1 MIDLDYAKKQFDTF
15 LDEFDRENDRIK
27 LKIVHTYAVVEAAR
41 EIAGRMKLPQEQSRL
56 AELIALLHDIGRFEQ
71 LRQFDSF
78 EPATM
83 DHASYGV
90 ELLFGE
96 KKMIRRFIREK
107 DWDSVIRYAIAR
119 HSDYLVEKTGDP
131 EMDLQAAL
139 IRDADKLD
147 NCRVKLEES
156 IEVMLGADAETIG
169 AQSITDKIWQTC
181 LEHRSILSADRV
193 TKMDYWVSYVAYFF
207 DINFPATAEVILEK
221 EYIPR
226 IVSRIPC
233 SNEDTETKMQMLER
247 MAVEHM
253 EEMRRENLH
262 RIANK

>member
-1 MIDLDYAKKQFDTF
+1 MINLDYAKKQFDAF
-15 LDEFDRENDRIK
+15 LDEFDREDDKIK
-27 LKIVHTYAVVEAAR
+27 LKIVHTNAVVDAAR
-41 EIAGRMKLPQEQSRL
+41 EIVGRMKLSEEQRLL

-78 EPATM
+78 EPTTM

-96 KKMIRRFIREK
+96 KQMIRRFIRE
-107 DWDSVIRYAIAR
+107 DNWDTVIRYAIAR
-119 HSDYLVEKTGDP
+119 HSDYQVEKTGAP
-131 EMDLQAAL
+131 EMDLQASL

-156 IEVMLGADAETIG
+156 IEVLLGTDAETVG
-169 AQSITDKIWQTC
+169 SQCITDKIWQTC
-181 LEHRSILSADRV
+181 LERRSILSADRV
-193 TKMDYWVSYVAYFF
+193 TKMDYWVSYIAYFF

-221 EYIPR
+221 EYIPQ
-226 IVSRIPC
+226 IVGRIPC
-233 SNEDTETKMQMLER
+233 SNADTREKMEMLEQ

-253 EEMRRENLH
+253 EEMC
-262 RIANK
+262 K